1 MIAQPYYED
10 IEVDSELPTLIKH
23 PTPRQLVMWAGASG
37 DFYEIHYNT
46 DFALS
51 RGLPSIIV
59 QGDLTAAFLAQLV
72 TDWMGEQGTFK
83 KLRTMNR
90 GMMFPDEDIICK
102 GKVSK
107 KYIEGSNYF
116 IECEAWAENSKGEK
130 CVVGTVLV
138 TLPTRRIDMAVKQVG
153 RD

>member
-1 MIAQPYYED
+1 MKEQPYYGN

-37 DFYEIHYNT
+37 DFYEIHYSK

-59 QGDLTAAFLAQLV
+59 QGDLTAAFLVQLV
-72 TDWMGEQGTFK
+72 TDWMGEQGNFK

-90 GMMFPDEDIICK
+90 GMLFPDEDIICK

-107 KYIEGSNYF
+107 KYIEGSNHF
-116 IECEAWAENSKGEK
+116 VECEVWAENNKGERR
-130 CVVGTVLV
+130 VMGMVLV
-138 TLPTRRIDMAVKQVG
+138 TLPTRRIDMAVK
-153 RD
+153 